1 MSLTQEIPVV
11 YTAQSKHNFF
21 CRDVICEYVL
31 LRDAVPLN
39 PFRAFDYF
47 LGDRVDRNYV
57 RRANNNCVRIA
68 DEIWVFGEI
77 SDGVFH
83 EIQYALQLGKKVRYF
98 TLSTKAEEI
107 SELNP
112 HETVVAV
119 EDEVRLTVDLPE
131 EKVRQVILSAAG

>member
-1 MSLTQEIPVV
+1 MKLTQSLPTV

-31 LRDAVPLN
+31 LHQAVPLN
-39 PFRAFDYF
+39 PFRMFDYF
-47 LGDRVDRNYV
+47 LGDRVDRNVV

-83 EIQYALQLGKKVRYF
+83 EIRYALDLRKPVRYF
-98 TLSTKAEEI
+98 TLSTHVDGITEVP
-107 SELNP
+107 P
-112 HETVVAV
+112 HETSL
-119 EDEVRLTVDLPE
+119 EDEVERSVGLSEERL
-131 EKVRQVILSAAG
+131 RRVIVSAAR